1 MKKLLLIALLVVG
14 LISGCGGGSQVITM
28 TLTGGMV
35 TLQAGGTSQI
45 TATVANDAANKGVT
59 WSVSCTT
66 APCGAVAPTTTPS
79 GTPTTYTAPP
89 NPPASSVTVTITA
102 TSVADSSKTATTTIT
117 IPAITVSVAPLTPTV
132 LAGNTQSFTGTVQ
145 NTGNVGVT
153 WKLTQ
158 GGNPCSPGCGTLSST
173 TTNPA
178 TYTAP
183 GPPASNLTVTITA
196 TSAADTTKSGSAT
209 ITVPAITVAVSPG
222 SANVPVRGTQ
232 NFTATVGNDA
242 GNKGV
247 TWTLTQGGT
256 ACSPACGAIAPAA
269 TLSGAPATY
278 TAPATLPANPTVT
291 ITATSVSDTSKS
303 NSATATV
310 VGITVSVTPPTASVA
325 VSAGQQFIATVA
337 NDVTSS
343 GVTWT
348 LTQAGTPCSPTCGT
362 IAPTT
367 TASGTPTTY
376 TAPATV
382 PTPATVTVTATSVAD
397 STRSGTAIVTVTPP
411 PPVSVSVSPTS
422 ANVPVNGAQQFTATV
437 QNTPNTNVTWSLTQG
452 GVACSPTCGTLSS
465 TTANPVTYTAPA
477 SVPNPATVTLTA
489 TSVADATKS
498 AFATITITV
507 TISSPCGTGSESK
520 LNGQYA
526 FLLQG
531 FDASGPVAVAG
542 SFTADGTGKITAGQ
556 EDINRSASAP
566 TNPAITTAGSSYSV
580 GADNRG
586 CLTIVAGGT
595 TSIYRLALG
604 LLTSGVAA
612 KAHIVEFDAT
622 GVNLVG
628 VIEKQDL
635 TAFSVAQFS
644 GDYAFGAASSKAGGG
659 RFAVAGRFT
668 ASGGAL
674 TAVVADTD
682 DRGTP
687 QAIPSFAGTY
697 TVAANGRGTITLTP
711 GGTPVH
717 ASFYIVSASEA
728 LLMSI
733 DPQTGV
739 GANSLFAGSALRQ
752 VGGPFGISSLNGT
765 DVITVEGL
773 GSPASTSDVQVGLL
787 VPAGNGNF
795 TFSIDENNAGTIT
808 SNPGSGSY
816 SVAGNGRVVLTNA
829 GTNPPVIYLVSQDK
843 GFLVGTDTSVETGFF
858 EPQVGT
864 TFTNASLS
872 GSFIFGDMA
881 PVVSSSSLNTG
892 IASPNGATPGTI
904 SGTSDN
910 NSSGTL
916 TAGQAF
922 TATYSVA
929 SNGRVTITSGTD
941 TNVMFIVSSSK
952 AVFISTKAGNANST
966 ITVVE
971 K

>member
-1 MKKLLLIALLVVG
+1 
-14 LISGCGGGSQVITM
+14 
-28 TLTGGMV
+28 
-35 TLQAGGTSQI
+35 
-45 TATVANDAANKGVT
+45 
-59 WSVSCTT
+59 
-66 APCGAVAPTTTPS
+66 
-79 GTPTTYTAPP
+79 
-89 NPPASSVTVTITA
+89 
-102 TSVADSSKTATTTIT
+102 
-117 IPAITVSVAPLTPTV
+117 
-132 LAGNTQSFTGTVQ
+132 
-145 NTGNVGVT
+145 
-153 WKLTQ
+153 
-158 GGNPCSPGCGTLSST
+158 
-173 TTNPA
+173 
-178 TYTAP
+178 
-183 GPPASNLTVTITA
+183 
-196 TSAADTTKSGSAT
+196 
-209 ITVPAITVAVSPG
+209 
-222 SANVPVRGTQ
+222 
-232 NFTATVGNDA
+232 
-242 GNKGV
+242 
-247 TWTLTQGGT
+247 
-256 ACSPACGAIAPAA
+256 
-269 TLSGAPATY
+269 
-278 TAPATLPANPTVT
+278 
-291 ITATSVSDTSKS
+291 
-303 NSATATV
+303 
-310 VGITVSVTPPTASVA
+310 
-325 VSAGQQFIATVA
+325 
-337 NDVTSS
+337 
-343 GVTWT
+343 
-348 LTQAGTPCSPTCGT
+348 
-362 IAPTT
+362 
-367 TASGTPTTY
+367 
-376 TAPATV
+376 
-382 PTPATVTVTATSVAD
+382 
-397 STRSGTAIVTVTPP
+397 
-411 PPVSVSVSPTS
+411 
-422 ANVPVNGAQQFTATV
+422 
-437 QNTPNTNVTWSLTQG
+437 
-452 GVACSPTCGTLSS
+452 
-465 TTANPVTYTAPA
+465 
-477 SVPNPATVTLTA
+477 
-489 TSVADATKS
+489 
-498 AFATITITV
+498 
-507 TISSPCGTGSESK
+507 
-520 LNGQYA
+520 
-526 FLLQG
+526 
-531 FDASGPVAVAG
+531 
-542 SFTADGTGKITAGQ
+542 
-556 EDINRSASAP
+556 
-566 TNPAITTAGSSYSV
+566 
-580 GADNRG
+580 
-586 CLTIVAGGT
+586 
-595 TSIYRLALG
+595 
-604 LLTSGVAA
+604 
-612 KAHIVEFDAT
+612 VEFDAT

-668 ASGGAL
+668 ASGGGAL

-765 DVITVEGL
+765 DVITLEGL

-843 GFLVGTDTSVETGFF
+843 GFLVGTDTSVTTGFF

-864 TFTNASLS
+864 NFTNASLL
-872 GSFIFGDMA
+872 GNFIFGDMA
-881 PVVSSSSLNTG
+881 PVVSNSSLNTG

-952 AVFISTKAGNANST
+952 AVFISTKPGNANST
-966 ITVVE
+966 ITAVE